1 MVTVEAAQKKTYW
14 RAGHCGDQMDQRKQH
29 TTSERSVTSILCL
42 LLLLA
47 LAVPALASESDEELA
62 KKTQNPI
69 AALISVPLQSNWDFG
84 IGPADATKYTLIL
97 RTIVPV
103 ISMESPVPGGDSK
116 SGLGDIVQSFF
127 FSPVQPVDG
136 WIVGAGP
143 VFLYP
148 TGAQAFSAKKTGAGP
163 TAVAL
168 KQQSGWTYGMLAN
181 HIWSF
186 AGPSDRQDVNATFL
200 QPFLSFT
207 TKTYTTLG
215 VNTES
220 TYDWVNSQW
229 TVPINLTITQMLKV
243 GGQPLTLQAGYRYYA
258 DAPDG
263 GPDWGLRFTFTL
275 LFPK

>member
-1 MVTVEAAQKKTYW
+1 MTN
-14 RAGHCGDQMDQRKQH
+14 
-29 TTSERSVTSILCL
+29 ERTITAILCL

-47 LAVPALASESDEELA
+47 LSVPAVAEDSEAELA
-62 KKTQNPI
+62 KKTLNPV
-69 AALISVPLQSNWDFG
+69 ASLISVPLQSNWDFG
-84 IGPADATKYTLIL
+84 IGPADATKYTLNVQPVIPISINKEWNLIL

-103 ISMESPVPGGDSK
+103 IHMESPVPGGDSK
-116 SGLGDIVQSFF
+116 SGLGDITQSFF

-136 WIVGAGP
+136 WILGAGP

-148 TGAQAFSAKKTGAGP
+148 TGAQAFSTKKWGAGP
-163 TAVAL
+163 TAVVL
-168 KQQSGWTYGMLAN
+168 KQESGWTYGLLAN

-186 AGPSDRQDVNATFL
+186 AGPSSEQDVSATFL
-200 QPFLSFT
+200 QPFVGYT
-207 TKTYTTLG
+207 TKKYTTLM

-229 TVPINLTITQMLKV
+229 TVPINLMLNQLLKIA
-243 GGQPLTLQAGYRYYA
+243 GQPLSLQLGYRYYA
-258 DAPDG
+258 DVPDG

>member
-1 MVTVEAAQKKTYW
+1 MTN
-14 RAGHCGDQMDQRKQH
+14 
-29 TTSERSVTSILCL
+29 ERSVTAFLCL
-42 LLLLA
+42 LLLLV
-47 LAVPALASESDEELA
+47 LSVPALASESDEELA

-69 AALISVPLQSNWDFG
+69 ANLISVPLQNNWDFG
-84 IGPADATKYTLIL
+84 IGPADATKYTLNIQPVIPISITKDWNLIL
-97 RTIVPV
+97 RTIIPV
-103 ISMESPVPGGDSK
+103 IYQESPVPGGDTK
-116 SGLGDIVQSFF
+116 SGLGDTTQSFF
-127 FSPVQPVDG
+127 LSPVKLVDG
-136 WIVGAGP
+136 WIVGVGP

-148 TGAQAFSAKKTGAGP
+148 TGANAFSSKKWGAGP

-168 KQQSGWTYGMLAN
+168 KQQSGWTVGMLAN

-186 AGPSDRQDVNATFL
+186 AGPSGNQDVNTTFL

-220 TYDWVNSQW
+220 TYDWVDSQW
-229 TVPINLTITQMLKV
+229 TVPVNFAVTQLLRIS
-243 GGQPLTLQAGYRYYA
+243 GQPLSLQLGYRYYA
-258 DAPDG
+258 DAPTG

>member
-1 MVTVEAAQKKTYW
+1 
-14 RAGHCGDQMDQRKQH
+14 
-29 TTSERSVTSILCL
+29 
-42 LLLLA
+42 
-47 LAVPALASESDEELA
+47 
-62 KKTQNPI
+62 
-69 AALISVPLQSNWDFG
+69 
-84 IGPADATKYTLIL
+84 
-97 RTIVPV
+97 
-103 ISMESPVPGGDSK
+103 
-116 SGLGDIVQSFF
+116 VQSFF

-136 WIVGAGP
+136 WIVGGGP

-148 TGAQAFSAKKTGAGP
+148 TGAKALGTEKTGAGP

-186 AGPSDRQDVNATFL
+186 AGPSSRQDVNATFL

-215 VNTES
+215 MNTES

-229 TVPINLTITQMLKV
+229 TVPINLTITQLLKV
-243 GGQPLTLQAGYRYYA
+243 SGQPLTLQAGYRYYA
-258 DAPDG
+258 DAPTG

>member
-1 MVTVEAAQKKTYW
+1 MTN
-14 RAGHCGDQMDQRKQH
+14 
-29 TTSERSVTSILCL
+29 ERSVSTFLCL

-47 LAVPALASESDEELA
+47 LSVPALASESEEELA

-69 AALISVPLQSNWDFG
+69 AALISVPLQNNWDYG
-84 IGPADATKYTLIL
+84 IGPADATKYTLNIQPVIPISITKDWNLIL

-103 ISMESPVPGGDSK
+103 IYMESPVPGGDTK
-116 SGLGDIVQSFF
+116 SGLGDTTQSFF
-127 FSPVQPVDG
+127 FSPVAPVDG
-136 WIVGAGP
+136 WILGAGP

-148 TGAQAFSAKKTGAGP
+148 TGARALGTEKWGAGP

-168 KQQSGWTYGMLAN
+168 KQQSGWTVGMLAN

-207 TKTYTTLG
+207 TKKYTTLG
-215 VNTES
+215 GNTES

-229 TVPINLTITQMLKV
+229 TVPINLTITQMLKI
-243 GGQPLTLQAGYRYYA
+243 GGQPLTLQAGYRHYA
-258 DAPDG
+258 DAPAG
-263 GPDWGLRFTFTL
+263 GPDWGLRFTVTL

>member
-1 MVTVEAAQKKTYW
+1 MTN
-14 RAGHCGDQMDQRKQH
+14 
-29 TTSERSVTSILCL
+29 ERSVTAFLCL

-47 LAVPALASESDEELA
+47 LSVPAGAGDTEEELA
-62 KKTQNPI
+62 KKTLNPV

-84 IGPADATKYTLIL
+84 IGPADATKYTLNIQPVIPISMNKEWNLIL

-103 ISMESPVPGGDSK
+103 IYQESPVPGGDSK
-116 SGLGDIVQSFF
+116 SGLGDTTQSFF
-127 FSPVQPVDG
+127 FSPVQTVDG
-136 WIVGAGP
+136 WILGAGP

-148 TGAQAFSAKKTGAGP
+148 TGAEAFSTKKWGAGP

-168 KQQSGWTYGMLAN
+168 KQQSGWTVGMLAN

-186 AGPSDRQDVNATFL
+186 AGPGGNQDVSATFL
-200 QPFLSFT
+200 QPFLLFT
-207 TKTYTTLG
+207 TKTYTSFGL
-215 VNTES
+215 NTES

-229 TVPINLTITQMLKV
+229 TVPINLSVTQLLRI
-243 GGQPLTLQAGYRYYA
+243 GGQPLSLQLGYRYYA
-258 DAPDG
+258 DAPTG

>member
-1 MVTVEAAQKKTYW
+1 MTN
-14 RAGHCGDQMDQRKQH
+14 
-29 TTSERSVTSILCL
+29 ERSVTAFLCL

-47 LAVPALASESDEELA
+47 LSVPALASESDEELA
-62 KKTQNPI
+62 KKTLNPV

-84 IGPADATKYTLIL
+84 IGPADATKYTLNIQPVIPISMNKEWNLIL

-103 ISMESPVPGGDSK
+103 IYQESPVPGGDSK
-116 SGLGDIVQSFF
+116 SGLGDTTQSFF
-127 FSPVQPVDG
+127 FSPVQTVDG
-136 WIVGAGP
+136 WILGVGP

-148 TGAQAFSAKKTGAGP
+148 TGAEAFSTKKWGAGP

-168 KQQSGWTYGMLAN
+168 KQQSGWTVGMLAN

-229 TVPINLTITQMLKV
+229 TVPINLTITQLLKIH
-243 GGQPLTLQAGYRYYA
+243 GQPLSLQAGYRYYA
-258 DAPDG
+258 DAPTG

>member
-1 MVTVEAAQKKTYW
+1 MNNEK
-14 RAGHCGDQMDQRKQH
+14 
-29 TTSERSVTSILCL
+29 SVTALLCL
-42 LLLLA
+42 LLLLV
-47 LAVPALASESDEELA
+47 LSVPAVAEDSDAELA
-62 KKTQNPI
+62 KKTLNPI
-69 AALISVPLQSNWDFG
+69 ASLISVPLQSNWDFG
-84 IGPADATKYTLIL
+84 IGSADATKYTLNVQPVIPISINKEWNLIL

-116 SGLGDIVQSFF
+116 SGLGDITQSFF
-127 FSPVQPVDG
+127 FAPVKLVDG
-136 WIVGAGP
+136 WILGAGP

-148 TGAQAFSAKKTGAGP
+148 TGAQAFSSKKLGAGP
-163 TAVAL
+163 TVVAL
-168 KQQSGWTYGMLAN
+168 KQQSGWTIGMLAN

-186 AGPSDRQDVNATFL
+186 AGPSGNQDVSATFL

-229 TVPINLTITQMLKV
+229 TVPFNLSVTQLLKI

>member
-1 MVTVEAAQKKTYW
+1 MTNEK
-14 RAGHCGDQMDQRKQH
+14 
-29 TTSERSVTSILCL
+29 SITAFLCL

-47 LAVPALASESDEELA
+47 LSVPAAADDSDAELA
-62 KKTQNPI
+62 RKTLNPV
-69 AALISVPLQSNWDFG
+69 ARLTSVPLQSNWDFG
-84 IGPADATKYTLIL
+84 IGPADAMKYTLNIQPVIPVSINKEWSLIL

-103 ISMESPVPGGDSK
+103 IYMESPVPGGDSK
-116 SGLGDIVQSFF
+116 SGLGDVTQSFF
-127 FSPVQPVDG
+127 FAPDKMVDG

-148 TGAQAFSAKKTGAGP
+148 IGAQAFSTEKWGAGP

-168 KQQSGWTYGMLAN
+168 KQQSGWTVGLLAN

-186 AGPSDRQDVNATFL
+186 AGPSDHQDVSATFL
-200 QPFLSFT
+200 QPFFGYT
-207 TKTYTTLG
+207 TKTYTSLM

-229 TVPINLTITQMLKV
+229 TVPINVMLNQMLKIQ
-243 GGQPLTLQAGYRYYA
+243 GQPLSLQLGYRYYA
-258 DAPDG
+258 DAPSG

>member
-1 MVTVEAAQKKTYW
+1 MTHKRFVTAF
-14 RAGHCGDQMDQRKQH
+14 
-29 TTSERSVTSILCL
+29 LCL

-47 LAVPALASESDEELA
+47 LSVPALGSESEEELA

-84 IGPADATKYTLIL
+84 IGPADATKYTLNIQPVFPISLNKEWNLIL

-103 ISMESPVPGGDSK
+103 IYMESPVPGGDSK
-116 SGLGDIVQSFF
+116 SGLGDTVQSFF
-127 FSPVQPVDG
+127 FSPVQTVDG
-136 WIVGAGP
+136 WILGAGP

-148 TGAQAFSAKKTGAGP
+148 TGAKALGSEKTGAGP

-168 KQQSGWTYGMLAN
+168 KQQSGWTVGMLAN

-200 QPFLSFT
+200 QPFLTFT
-207 TKTYTTLG
+207 TKTYTSIGL
-215 VNTES
+215 NTES

-229 TVPINLTITQMLKV
+229 TVPINLSITQLLKV
-243 GGQPLTLQAGYRYYA
+243 SGQLLTLQAGYRYYV
-258 DAPDG
+258 DAPTG
-263 GPDWGLRFTFTL
+263 GPDWGLRFTVTL

>member
-1 MVTVEAAQKKTYW
+1 M
-14 RAGHCGDQMDQRKQH
+14 
-29 TTSERSVTSILCL
+29 TSERSVSTFLCL

-47 LAVPALASESDEELA
+47 LSVPALASESEEELA

-69 AALISVPLQSNWDFG
+69 AALISVPFQSNWDFG
-84 IGPADATKYTLIL
+84 IGPADATKYTLNIQPVIPISITKEWNLIL

-116 SGLGDIVQSFF
+116 SGLGDTVQSFF
-127 FSPVQPVDG
+127 LAPVQTVDG
-136 WIVGAGP
+136 WILGAGP

-148 TGAQAFSAKKTGAGP
+148 TGAQAFSAEKTGAGP

-168 KQQSGWTYGMLAN
+168 KQQSGWTVGMLAN

-186 AGPSDRQDVNATFL
+186 AGPGDRQDVNATFL

-220 TYDWVNSQW
+220 TYDWVDSQW
-229 TVPINLTITQMLKV
+229 TVPINLSITQLLKV
-243 GGQPLTLQAGYRYYA
+243 GGQLLTLQAGYRYYA
-258 DAPDG
+258 DAPTG
-263 GPDWGLRFTFTL
+263 GPDWGLRFNVTL